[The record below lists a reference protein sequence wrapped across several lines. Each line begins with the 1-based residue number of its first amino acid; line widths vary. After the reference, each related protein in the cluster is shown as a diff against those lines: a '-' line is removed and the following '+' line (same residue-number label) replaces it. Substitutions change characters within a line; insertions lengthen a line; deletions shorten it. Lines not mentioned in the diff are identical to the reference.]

1 MPCRSS
7 ASTRARRRRSSRSAT
22 TSADL
27 RLQAPEEFSSVP
39 HLAKSRSSPDV
50 PRGRRAQDR
59 SMPSG
64 PRPCRHRFAEGRNR
78 MNRTDSA
85 AIPDGRLSRRSAVG
99 RLAGAGAAAAVAAS
113 GLGLSRDAAQ
123 GASSRVRSSV
133 VTTQEGLAMTET
145 TLTTADAAP
154 LTVVLV
160 HGAFADASNW
170 AGVIPTLQAAGVDV
184 LAPAN
189 PLRGI
194 DQDAAYIA
202 SVASQIPGPVL
213 LVGHSYGGAVITNAG
228 TRADNVRGLVYV
240 AAFIP
245 DEGETLQNLA
255 DQATDS
261 KVLPA
266 LRGTQYPTDP
276 ASPPDNEFI
285 IDPASFHEVFCADL
299 PAEQAAILAVSQ
311 RPLAGVSFGEP
322 TQTPAW
328 KPLPPGALTPPSVF
342 VIGPAGG
349 RFMAERSGAT
359 ITEVEASHAMM
370 FSQPRVVADV
380 ILTAAA
386 AVSCPR

>member
-1 MPCRSS
+1 
-7 ASTRARRRRSSRSAT
+7 
-22 TSADL
+22 
-27 RLQAPEEFSSVP
+27 
-39 HLAKSRSSPDV
+39 
-50 PRGRRAQDR
+50 
-59 SMPSG
+59 
-64 PRPCRHRFAEGRNR
+64 
-78 MNRTDSA
+78 MNRTVSA

-99 RLAGAGAAAAVAAS
+99 RLTGAGAAVVAAA
-113 GLGLSRDAAQ
+113 GLGVFRGTAQ
-123 GASSRVRSSV
+123 GASSRVQPSI
-133 VTTQEGLAMTET
+133 VTTQEGSTMTGATPT
-145 TLTTADAAP
+145 TDAAP

-194 DQDAAYIA
+194 NFDAAYIA

-311 RPLAGVSFGEP
+311 RPLAGVSFGEM
-322 TQTPAW
+322 TQNPAW
-328 KPLPPGALTPPSVF
+328 KTLPTWAIISPSDF
-342 VIGPAGG
+342 VIGPSGE
-349 RFMAERSGAT
+349 RFMAERAT
-359 ITEVEASHAMM
+359 TAITEVEASHAMM
-370 FSQPRVVADV
+370 ISQPQAVADV
-380 ILTAAA
+380 ILAAVA
-386 AVSCPR
+386 AVS